1 MIKIIFFDIDGTL
14 RPFETGKIPES
25 AKKAIRMAH
34 SEGILCAIA
43 SGRHWLEMKTEN
55 LLENLHF
62 DAFVT
67 LDGEYCYVLDD
78 KEKLKDSPYF
88 DPLNGTLVQKLS
100 IPPEEIDKL
109 LRFMKDYPDFSCLFE
124 EERYIY
130 VNKIT
135 PELLQVLS
143 DIKTAAPPV
152 DSIEK
157 RHANPIFMLIPVMSH
172 ELSLKLE
179 AALPGLSLCR
189 WSDGLSFDLT
199 KKGVSKISGIDA
211 VLKYYNLKLSEAAAI
226 GDGFNDAGML
236 THCGL
241 GIAMGNA
248 KSSCKEAADYICP
261 SALSD
266 GLYDAVTYIIKKNHE
281 QHTRNT

>member
-109 LRFMKDYPDFSCLFE
+109 LRFMKDYPD
-124 EERYIY
+124 
-130 VNKIT
+130 
-135 PELLQVLS
+135 LLQVLS